1 MDLTI
6 SEPMRRVLD
15 ALYAGEPVPSDAQ
28 AALSD
33 EERAQVAALARTA
46 HLTRLTLQR
55 PDPSAEVEAAALR
68 KAHEAMAAQLQ
79 RGGGLAS
86 SPASDPKAPR
96 PSWLDRLFGKKQD
109 G

>member
-1 MDLTI
+1 
-6 SEPMRRVLD
+6 MRRVLD

-68 KAHEAMAAQLQ
+68 KAHEALAAQHQ
-79 RGGGLAS
+79 RGGGGGIAS
-86 SPASDPKAPR
+86 SPASDPKGPR